1 VSDLRHSNH
10 ARYLHVIILY
20 LLSLAR
26 ARARSLSHYH
36 SIDYDTDAST
46 RHSFSV
52 SSPNIPLPP
61 YLTPRSNSP
70 QVLEASLS
78 FLLAHSNSQLEE
90 GCSGGEGAGGLVCG
104 SNSRREIESGVLRAP
119 SKMSGLGARASGLAR
134 PGEKFLACQSNW
146 LVRLMCLGARSFV
159 QVVHSVCCLDN
170 AVAEVAFV
178 STSLLMPGCA
188 YRHKSRN
195 ARRSDGR

>member
-1 VSDLRHSNH
+1 MSALRLSNH

-20 LLSLAR
+20 CALSRSRALSLSR
-26 ARARSLSHYH
+26 VRSLSLCHP
-36 SIDYDTDAST
+36 IDYDIDAST
-46 RHSFSV
+46 HHSFSV
-52 SSPNIPLPP
+52 SSPYIPVPP
-61 YLTPRSNSP
+61 YLTPRSNCP

-134 PGEKFLACQSNW
+134 PGEIFLACQSNW
-146 LVRLMCLGARSFV
+146 LVSGLDLVRRLCT
-159 QVVHSVCCLDN
+159 VC
-170 AVAEVAFV
+170 AAW
-178 STSLLMPGCA
+178 TT
-188 YRHKSRN
+188 R
-195 ARRSDGR
+195 